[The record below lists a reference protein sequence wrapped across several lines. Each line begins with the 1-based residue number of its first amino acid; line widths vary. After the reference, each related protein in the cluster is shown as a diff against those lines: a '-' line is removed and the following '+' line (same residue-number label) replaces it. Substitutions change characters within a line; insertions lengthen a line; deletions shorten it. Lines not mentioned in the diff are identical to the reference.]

1 VDVIGCPFCGAS
13 VRVDRLGCEDCGAPI
28 AVRME
33 ITRGGVTKT
42 QHLIFDLGQE
52 TEKEKT

>member
-1 VDVIGCPFCGAS
+1 MDVIGCPFCGAS